1 MRGPSSSLGESQEEE
16 MVRFVPGTC
25 AGGNSSNEKTGGTGR
40 PPFRRSY
47 FVESRTQER

>member
-1 MRGPSSSLGESQEEE
+1 MRGPSSSLGESQKEGMASFACE
-16 MVRFVPGTC
+16 TC
-25 AGGNSSNEKTGGTGR
+25 AGGNYSDGKMGGTGW